1 MTREGGSGIGPFCSF
16 NLADWIGDDPAAVQA
31 NWRRWRAA
39 YPHMSVARLSQVHGN
54 KVHTTSS
61 DSPESRPTGD
71 GLVTAVRGIAVA
83 VFTADCVPI
92 IMIDPNAGVAAA
104 LHAGWR
110 GTLANIAA
118 EGVRAMVNL
127 GATAQQIL
135 AALGPSI
142 GPCCFEVGSEV
153 ADQFFHLLPDSSAFS
168 HSGNAGKV
176 YLDLRAIIRL
186 QLGRAGL
193 APTAI
198 SDVGPCTRCANDR
211 FFSRRGAGGVT
222 TGLQMSFIGFDLSPA
237 HSALRLSRSETSGN
251 AG

>member
-1 MTREGGSGIGPFCSF
+1 MTRAGGSGIGPFCSF
-16 NLADWIGDDPAAVQA
+16 NLADWIGDDPAAVRA

-39 YPHMSVARLSQVHGN
+39 YPRLRVARLSQIHSN
-54 KVHTTSS
+54 KVYTISS
-61 DSPESRPTGD
+61 DSPESRPPGD
-71 GLVTAVRGIAVA
+71 GLVTALTGIAVA

-92 IMIDPNAGVAAA
+92 IMVDSNAGVAAA

-127 GATAQQIL
+127 GAMAQQIL

-153 ADQFFHLLPDSSAFS
+153 ADQFFHLIPDSSAFS
-168 HSGNAGKV
+168 HSGDGGKV
-176 YLDLRAIIRL
+176 YLDLRAIIRA

-211 FFSRRGAGGVT
+211 FFSRRGAAGAI
-222 TGLQMSFIGFDLSPA
+222 TGLQMSFVGFDLSPTR
-237 HSALRLSRSETSGN
+237 SALRLSRV
-251 AG
+251 